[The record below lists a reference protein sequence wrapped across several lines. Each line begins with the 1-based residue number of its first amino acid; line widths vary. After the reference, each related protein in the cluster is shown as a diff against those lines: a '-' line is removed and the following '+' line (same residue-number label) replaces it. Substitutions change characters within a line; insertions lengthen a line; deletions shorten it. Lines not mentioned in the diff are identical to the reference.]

1 MGRLAIIEDDSC
13 PANSIAAAASS
24 RQVQT
29 SSDKSESKT
38 TTKASSPAAENA
50 TGSGTTNEN
59 GTTKQEVSTSS
70 GTQQRCCKKKSQG
83 GAGSDES
90 GYYEGD
96 ELQGDDSIEIVYDRC
111 LAKNSDRIRIHQN
124 AVSAIKNGTG
134 LPVLPTST
142 TGGVS
147 ITPIP
152 VSTLSTVHQPTSSNN
167 LVQGKHRKFFDF
179 SKDKFI

>member
-13 PANSIAAAASS
+13 PANSVAAAS

-29 SSDKSESKT
+29 SPDKSESKT
-38 TTKASSPAAENA
+38 TTTKTISPAAETA
-50 TGSGTTNEN
+50 TGSGTTKN
-59 GTTKQEVSTSS
+59 GTPNQEVSTSS
-70 GTQQRCCKKKSQG
+70 GNQRCCKKKSQG

-124 AVSAIKNGTG
+124 TVSTMKTSTG
-134 LPVLPTST
+134 LHQHVVPSST

-152 VSTLSTVHQPTSSNN
+152 VSNLSSVHKPTSSSH
-167 LVQGKHRKFFDF
+167 LTQGKITLKMNEKK
-179 SKDKFI
+179 SKKE